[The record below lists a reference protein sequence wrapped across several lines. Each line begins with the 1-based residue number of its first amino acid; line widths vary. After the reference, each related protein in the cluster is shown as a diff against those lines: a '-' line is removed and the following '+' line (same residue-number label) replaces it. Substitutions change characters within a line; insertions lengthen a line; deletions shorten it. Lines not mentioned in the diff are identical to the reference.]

1 MALHVRRSGQIMP
14 SAQSMRNHVDVN
26 LELVKENENLR
37 SGLLW
42 MKMYISDIENSKVG
56 MTPAKSKKI
65 KKPAPFF
72 TSVTTRK
79 TRTGD
84 ELFPGDKCR
93 PGKVAKRQKSVRRGT
108 NSDRLFSQS
117 MWRVSRAT
125 CRPG

>member
-72 TSVTTRK
+72 TSVSKTMKNIYPFKQESKGTRK
-79 TRTGD
+79 WSYSDGISD
-84 ELFPGDKCR
+84 YIIS
-93 PGKVAKRQKSVRRGT
+93 VANYQRISVK
-108 NSDRLFSQS
+108 L
-117 MWRVSRAT
+117 AT
-125 CRPG
+125 DILSNF